1 MSETG
6 WTEGDPVITV
16 IMCTRNGAR
25 YIPESMGA
33 ILDQEWDSPWEVVVV
48 DNDSDD
54 TTPALLASI
63 AEEHARVRVVPAVA
77 MRNTPYARNVGVEAA
92 RGRFITFM
100 DDDDVVEP
108 GWLRALGTA
117 LEDHP
122 VVAMRVDVD
131 TINPPLVA
139 ATRRP
144 PGITGIGSYR
154 GIPVVTTQMAVR
166 RDWYLAVGGFDEQI
180 PGPAGEDTDFAL
192 RLWDRYRSEPYWAE
206 DAVVHYRLR
215 GEPRVLL
222 KQGFRYGR
230 VHPILHKRWDAQC
243 PEPGPTLALAL
254 KEWAHL
260 VLRAPVSLLKP
271 ETHLRWYFRVGVK
284 YGRLVGSV
292 RYRTLML

>member
-1 MSETG
+1 MSDAEQ
-6 WTEGDPVITV
+6 PVITV

-25 YIPESMGA
+25 YIPESLGA
-33 ILDQEWDSPWEVVVV
+33 ILAQEWDQPWEVVVV

-54 TTPALLASI
+54 STPALLAEI
-63 AEEHARVRVVPAVA
+63 AAAEPRVRVVPAVA

-108 GWLRALGTA
+108 GWLAGLGAA
-117 LEDHP
+117 LEEHP

-131 TINPPLVA
+131 QINPPVVA

-144 PGITGIGSYR
+144 PGITGIRSYR
-154 GIPVVTTQMAVR
+154 GLPVVTTQMATR
-166 RDWYLAVGGFDEQI
+166 RDWYLAVGGFDEHI

-192 RLWDRYRSEPYWAE
+192 RLWDRYRSQPYWAE

-215 GEPRVLL
+215 GEPKVLL

-230 VHPILHKRWDAQC
+230 VHPILHKRWDAVC
-243 PEPGPTLALAL
+243 PEPGPSATVTA

-260 VLRAPVSLLKP
+260 ALSAPRSLLRP
-271 ETHLRWYFRVGVK
+271 EANLRWYFRVGVK
-284 YGRLVGSV
+284 AGRVVGSV
-292 RYRTLML
+292 RYRTLLL